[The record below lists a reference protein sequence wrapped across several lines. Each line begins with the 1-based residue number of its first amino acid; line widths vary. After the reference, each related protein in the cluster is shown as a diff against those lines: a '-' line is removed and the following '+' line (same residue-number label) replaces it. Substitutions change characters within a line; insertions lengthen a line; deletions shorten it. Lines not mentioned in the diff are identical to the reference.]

1 MARCT
6 NCNGLLP
13 FKKVAFL
20 SKRKN
25 IVECPKCHTVLEGE
39 QKQLGTIGGIT
50 GGIGGLLGF
59 LTVYSFLNNV
69 GLAIL
74 FLLVSISV
82 ILIGAIIQNQIIKL
96 KPKDLNALQ

>member
-6 NCNGLLP
+6 NCNGVLP
-13 FKKVAFL
+13 FNKVAFL

-25 IVECPKCHTVLEGE
+25 VVVCPKCHTVLEGE

-59 LTVYSFLNNV
+59 LTVSSFLNNV
-69 GLAIL
+69 GLAML
-74 FLLVSISV
+74 FLLVAISP
-82 ILIGAIIQNQIIKL
+82 ISRGT
-96 KPKDLNALQ
+96 